1 MKSCSILFLSLMI
14 SCAAMAQIPNASF
27 ETWTAHTGYNTPN
40 GWGNTDSLTS
50 LASVYNCEKGTG
62 GATGGGS
69 YYLKLTSKTVL
80 TTVIPGVAVTGS
92 ISLSGT
98 TYGVNGGFANTTR
111 PQNLT
116 GSWQY
121 QASGADHAQIIVLLS
136 KWNATLGRK
145 DTVSFTTY
153 AVPGLPTTQTTW
165 ATFSI
170 PLTYRDGKY
179 PDTGM
184 ILVSSSAAT
193 PVAGSYINLDN
204 LAFSGTVASGVG
216 QVTEHAETIIY
227 PNPAKGNAH
236 ISYYS
241 INNGNVN
248 IYFTD
253 IAGHLIKNITAQVA
267 TGNNNLLLEL
277 NDLNKGSYI
286 VTLAGETGMESQK
299 LILE

>member
-1 MKSCSILFLSLMI
+1 MI
-14 SCAAMAQIPNASF
+14 SCAAIAQITNASF

-50 LASVYNCEKGTG
+50 LAGVYNCEKGTG
-62 GATGGGS
+62 GSTGGGS

-80 TTVIPGVAVTGS
+80 TAVIPGVAVTGS

-98 TYGVNGGFANTTR
+98 TYGVSGGFANTTR

-136 KWNATLGRK
+136 KWNTTLGRK

-193 PVAGSYINLDN
+193 PVAGSYIYLDN

-216 QVTEHAETIIY
+216 QVAEHPETIIY
-227 PNPAKGNAH
+227 PNPAKDNTN

-241 INNGNVN
+241 LVNGNIN
-248 IYFTD
+248 IYVAD
-253 IAGHLIKNITAQVA
+253 IAGHTIKNMTASVVS
-267 TGNNNLLLEL
+267 GNNNIPLEISG
-277 NDLNKGSYI
+277 LNKGSYI
-286 VTLAGETGMESQK
+286 VTLADESGMKSQK